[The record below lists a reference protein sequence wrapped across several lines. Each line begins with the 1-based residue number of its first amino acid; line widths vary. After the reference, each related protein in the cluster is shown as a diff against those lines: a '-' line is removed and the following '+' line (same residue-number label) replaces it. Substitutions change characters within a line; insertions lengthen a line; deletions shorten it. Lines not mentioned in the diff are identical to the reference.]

1 MGLQGLLQLDH
12 RRHARRRRGEH
23 REERVA
29 LRIDVAAAVRGQPR
43 PDDPVVVAP
52 QLVTVR
58 WLGIVLED
66 PQAGAEAETLARGR
80 QPGLAPRFARVLS
93 RQVAADEPVT
103 AQRRNPAQRAGCG

>member
-29 LRIDVAAAVRGQPR
+29 LRIDFAAAVRGQPR

-52 QLVTVR
+52 QPVTVR
-58 WLGIVLED
+58 
-66 PQAGAEAETLARGR
+66 
-80 QPGLAPRFARVLS
+80 
-93 RQVAADEPVT
+93 
-103 AQRRNPAQRAGCG
+103 